1 MNNKKVGLDP
11 LTVKINSGMD
21 RQVCML
27 MIYLKDNVE
36 EFRETIDY
44 EIIPKIAQ
52 KLIQLIEILIQ
63 T

>member
-1 MNNKKVGLDP
+1 
-11 LTVKINSGMD
+11 VKIESGID
-21 RQVCML
+21 RQVCMM

-52 KLIQLIEILIQ
+52 KFIQLVEILIQ
-63 T
+63 AD